1 MNKFFASPKFWGV
14 YSIVYFVL
22 MMIAC
27 VIAEGHVTG
36 GGGESDV
43 TVWAFDWQGWNSMN
57 TADTFKMFCF
67 LIIQMLPWLL
77 AIIAPPKG
85 KIYSVLLLL
94 HLIIGL
100 LLAIIYVGEV
110 VYG

>member
-43 TVWAFDWQGWNSMN
+43 TPFSD
-57 TADTFKMFCF
+57 
-67 LIIQMLPWLL
+67 
-77 AIIAPPKG
+77 
-85 KIYSVLLLL
+85 
-94 HLIIGL
+94 
-100 LLAIIYVGEV
+100 
-110 VYG
+110 